1 MQNSNFFNKQDLSSR
16 TGYPSSVQPVLSQES
31 LLQRQQT
38 PYDPLTLVVTAQ
50 HHK

>member
-16 TGYPSSVQPVLSQES
+16 IGFSPAPTSVQPILSQES

-38 PYDPLTLVVTAQ
+38 PYDP
-50 HHK
+50 